1 MTGREQPAGNA
12 AFKAARGRRGWTQ
25 EEFAERFQATARA
38 LGVSLALS
46 VRQVRRWESDNP
58 PWPQPPH
65 RKVLEHLFGMPLTQ
79 LGFTAPPRGLP
90 PGLAADPAGDLAA
103 EQFDVLLHS
112 PETDELL
119 WAGDMPTVSRSTIA
133 ALWASVENYW
143 VLDDRFGGEVLRP
156 AVIAQLRYVLDLLRT
171 SPYGALGGD
180 LQVLAQE
187 FYRLAGWTHFDSRQ
201 FAAARR
207 YFTQSI
213 RLARAAGDR
222 LFVANVQACMS
233 LQATY
238 EDRPVDAVALV
249 QAAQD
254 TSRGLA
260 TPRIIAILAMREA
273 FAHAVLGDRA
283 ACHRAMAEAHAAFE
297 CAGTGDEDPA
307 WARYFDEVKLTVDT
321 GIARARLGE
330 HAPATVL
337 IEQALEQEAGHGA
350 RVRAFHQLWLAN
362 TRFQAGELQAACQ
375 IAGEA
380 VAAAGHLESMRI
392 TEHIQGFR
400 TRVLPYRDQ
409 EPVQQFLH
417 TTAASL
423 AAPRSLPQLTA

>member
-1 MTGREQPAGNA
+1 MTGREQAGGNVP
-12 AFKAARGRRGWTQ
+12 FKVARGRRSWTQ
-25 EEFAERFQATARA
+25 EEFVEQFQAAARA
-38 LGVSLALS
+38 LGVTLAVS
-46 VRQVRRWESDNP
+46 ERQVRRWESSQP

-65 RKVLEHLFGMPLTQ
+65 RRVLEYLFGVPVSE
-79 LGFTAPPRGLP
+79 LGFTAPTRGTVTTHH
-90 PGLAADPAGDLAA
+90 AAVPQTTEL
-103 EQFDVLLHS
+103 LNMLHS

-119 WAGDMPTVSRSTIA
+119 WAGDAPQVSRSTIA

-180 LQVLAQE
+180 LQMLAQE
-187 FYRLAGWTHFDSRQ
+187 FYRLSGWTHFDSRQ

-207 YFTQSI
+207 YFTQAV
-213 RLARAAGDR
+213 RLARASGDR

-238 EDRPVDAVALV
+238 EDKPADAIALV

-254 TSRGLA
+254 TSRGIA
-260 TPRIIAILAMREA
+260 TPRITAILAMREA

-283 ACHRAMAEAHAAFE
+283 ACHRALSEAHNAFE
-297 CAGTGDEDPA
+297 TARRGDEDPA

-330 HAPATVL
+330 HASAAVL
-337 IEQALEQEAGHGA
+337 IEQALEQETGHGA

-362 TRFQAGELQAACQ
+362 TRLQAGEIQAACQ

-380 VAAAGHLESMRI
+380 VAAAGHLESLRI

-400 TRVLPYRDQ
+400 TRVLPYRGQ

-417 TTAASL
+417 TAAVSL
-423 AAPRSLPQLTA
+423 AALRALPESTA